1 MKSDYALFILRTF
14 LKTKFNKGCCYVKL
28 ARGVVMLSLL
38 GVLVV
43 IIGFAL
49 KLEPIAIIVVSAIV
63 TAVCG
68 GINVVDL
75 LTSVGTTF
83 VANRNQLITI
93 ILMILTG
100 TLEKNGLKE
109 AGAALIRKAKGLT
122 TGMLIAIWGVLDEI
136 FIIFKIPIGGIP
148 SYVRPILMPMT
159 LGIIESKG
167 YEVAPEHEETIKALY
182 GKDYNVSNFFGQ
194 CLFAANSS
202 VLLIQSTLASIGYE
216 VDVMQIVAV
225 QIPVA
230 LFAMLV
236 NATQTLIVDGRMV
249 KKYYPDMKKKAA

>member
-1 MKSDYALFILRTF
+1 
-14 LKTKFNKGCCYVKL
+14 
-28 ARGVVMLSLL
+28 MLSLL
-38 GVLVV
+38 GVVVV

-122 TGMLIAIWGVLDEI
+122 TGMLIAIWGILDEI

-225 QIPVA
+225 KIPVA

-249 KKYYPDMKKKAA
+249 KKHYPDMKKKAA

>member
-1 MKSDYALFILRTF
+1 MTKSSFS
-14 LKTKFNKGCCYVKL
+14 KFFR
-28 ARGVVMLSLL
+28 RGVFMYWCLL

-43 IIGFAL
+43 IIGFAI

-63 TAVCG
+63 TAIFG
-68 GINVVDL
+68 GINVIDL
-75 LTSVGTTF
+75 LETVGTTF

-93 ILMILTG
+93 LLMILTG
-100 TLEKNGLKE
+100 TLERNGLKE
-109 AGAALIRKAKGLT
+109 AGADLIRRAKGLT

-148 SYVRPILMPMT
+148 SFVRPIMMPMT

-167 YEVAPEHEETIKALY
+167 YDIAPEHEETIKALY

-202 VLLIQSTLASIGYE
+202 VLLIQSTLASIGYD
-216 VDVMQIVAV
+216 VDVMQIVMV
-225 QIPVA
+225 QVPVA
-230 LFAMLV
+230 IFAMIV
-236 NATQTLIVDGRMV
+236 NATQTLIVDKRMI
-249 KKYYPDMKKKAA
+249 KKYYPDIYKSDKKPAAN

>member
-1 MKSDYALFILRTF
+1 
-14 LKTKFNKGCCYVKL
+14 
-28 ARGVVMLSLL
+28 MLSLL
-38 GVLVV
+38 GVVVV

-236 NATQTLIVDGRMV
+236 NATQTLIVVGRMV

>member
-1 MKSDYALFILRTF
+1 MTKSSFS
-14 LKTKFNKGCCYVKL
+14 KFFR
-28 ARGVVMLSLL
+28 RGVFMYWCLL

-43 IIGFAL
+43 IIGFAI

-63 TAVCG
+63 TAIFG
-68 GINVVDL
+68 GINVIDL
-75 LTSVGTTF
+75 LETVGTTF

-100 TLEKNGLKE
+100 TLERNGLKE
-109 AGAALIRKAKGLT
+109 AGADLIRRAKGLT

-148 SYVRPILMPMT
+148 SFVRPIMMPMT

-167 YEVAPEHEETIKALY
+167 YDIAPEHEETIKALY

-202 VLLIQSTLASIGYE
+202 VLLIQSTLASIGYD
-216 VDVMQIVAV
+216 VDVMQIVMV
-225 QIPVA
+225 QVPVA
-230 LFAMLV
+230 IFAMIV
-236 NATQTLIVDGRMV
+236 NATQTLIVDKRMI
-249 KKYYPDMKKKAA
+249 KKYYPDIYKSDKKPVAN

>member
-1 MKSDYALFILRTF
+1 
-14 LKTKFNKGCCYVKL
+14 
-28 ARGVVMLSLL
+28 MLSLL
-38 GVLVV
+38 GVVVV
-43 IIGFAL
+43 IVGFAL

>member
-1 MKSDYALFILRTF
+1 
-14 LKTKFNKGCCYVKL
+14 
-28 ARGVVMLSLL
+28 MLSLL

-43 IIGFAL
+43 IIGFAM
-49 KLEPIAIIVVSAIV
+49 KLQPITIIFVSTIV

-68 GINVVDL
+68 QIPPVEL
-75 LTSVGTTF
+75 LELIGQTF

-100 TLEKNGLKE
+100 TLERNGLKE
-109 AGAALIRKAKGLT
+109 AGAELIKKAKGLT
-122 TGMLIAIWGVLDEI
+122 TGMLIAVWGVLDQI

-167 YEVAPEHEETIKALY
+167 LEVAPEHEETIKALY
-182 GKDYNVSNFFGQ
+182 GKDHNMSNFFGQ
-194 CLFAANSS
+194 CLFSANAS
-202 VLLIQSTLASIGYE
+202 VLLIQSTIAAVGLE

-230 LFAMLV
+230 LFAMFI
-236 NATQTLIVDGRMV
+236 NAAQTLIVDSRQC
-249 KKYYPDMKKKAA
+249 KKHYGNALKPAKAAK

>member
-1 MKSDYALFILRTF
+1 MTKSPFS
-14 LKTKFNKGCCYVKL
+14 KFFR
-28 ARGVVMLSLL
+28 RGVFMYWCLL

-43 IIGFAL
+43 IIGFAI

-63 TAVCG
+63 TAIFG
-68 GINVVDL
+68 GINVIDL
-75 LTSVGTTF
+75 LETVGTTF

-100 TLEKNGLKE
+100 TLERNGLKE
-109 AGAALIRKAKGLT
+109 AGADLIRRAKGLT

-148 SYVRPILMPMT
+148 SFVRPIMMPMT

-167 YEVAPEHEETIKALY
+167 YDIAPEHEETIKALY

-202 VLLIQSTLASIGYE
+202 VLLIQSTLASIGYD
-216 VDVMQIVAV
+216 VDVMQIVMV
-225 QIPVA
+225 QVPVA
-230 LFAMLV
+230 IFAMIV
-236 NATQTLIVDGRMV
+236 NATQTLIVDKRMI
-249 KKYYPDMKKKAA
+249 KKYYPDIYKSDKKPAAN

>member
-1 MKSDYALFILRTF
+1 
-14 LKTKFNKGCCYVKL
+14 
-28 ARGVVMLSLL
+28 MLSLL
-38 GVLVV
+38 GVVVV

-230 LFAMLV
+230 LFAMFV

>member
-1 MKSDYALFILRTF
+1 
-14 LKTKFNKGCCYVKL
+14 
-28 ARGVVMLSLL
+28 MLSLL
-38 GVLVV
+38 GVVVV

-202 VLLIQSTLASIGYE
+202 VLLIQSPLASIGYE

>member
-1 MKSDYALFILRTF
+1 
-14 LKTKFNKGCCYVKL
+14 
-28 ARGVVMLSLL
+28 MLSLL
-38 GVLVV
+38 GVVVV

-236 NATQTLIVDGRMV
+236 NATQTLMV
-249 KKYYPDMKKKAA
+249 KKHYPDMKKKAA

>member
-1 MKSDYALFILRTF
+1 MTKSSFS
-14 LKTKFNKGCCYVKL
+14 KFFR
-28 ARGVVMLSLL
+28 RGVFMYWCLL

-43 IIGFAL
+43 IIGFAI

-63 TAVCG
+63 TAILG
-68 GINVVDL
+68 GINVIDL
-75 LTSVGTTF
+75 LETVGTTF

-100 TLEKNGLKE
+100 TLERNGLKE
-109 AGAALIRKAKGLT
+109 AGADLIRRAKGLT

-148 SYVRPILMPMT
+148 SFVRPIMMPMT

-167 YEVAPEHEETIKALY
+167 YDIAPEHEETIKALY

-202 VLLIQSTLASIGYE
+202 VLLIQSTLASIGYD
-216 VDVMQIVAV
+216 VDVMQIVMV
-225 QIPVA
+225 QVPVA
-230 LFAMLV
+230 IFAMIV
-236 NATQTLIVDGRMV
+236 NATQTLIVDKRMI
-249 KKYYPDMKKKAA
+249 KKYYPDIYKSDKKPAAN

>member
-1 MKSDYALFILRTF
+1 
-14 LKTKFNKGCCYVKL
+14 
-28 ARGVVMLSLL
+28 MLSLL
-38 GVLVV
+38 GVVVV

-49 KLEPIAIIVVSAIV
+49 KLEPIALIVVSAIV

-249 KKYYPDMKKKAA
+249 KKHYPDMKKKAA

>member
-1 MKSDYALFILRTF
+1 
-14 LKTKFNKGCCYVKL
+14 
-28 ARGVVMLSLL
+28 MLSLL
-38 GVLVV
+38 GVVVV

-216 VDVMQIVAV
+216 IDVMQIVAV

-236 NATQTLIVDGRMV
+236 NATQTLIIDGRMV

>member
-1 MKSDYALFILRTF
+1 
-14 LKTKFNKGCCYVKL
+14 
-28 ARGVVMLSLL
+28 MLSLL
-38 GVLVV
+38 GVVVV

-100 TLEKNGLKE
+100 TLERNGLKE

-122 TGMLIAIWGVLDEI
+122 TGMLIAIWGILDEI

-249 KKYYPDMKKKAA
+249 KKHYPDMKKKAA

>member
-1 MKSDYALFILRTF
+1 
-14 LKTKFNKGCCYVKL
+14 
-28 ARGVVMLSLL
+28 MLSLL
-38 GVLVV
+38 GVVVV
-43 IIGFAL
+43 IIGFAP

-122 TGMLIAIWGVLDEI
+122 TGMLIAIWGILDEI

-249 KKYYPDMKKKAA
+249 KKHYPDMKKKAA

>member
-1 MKSDYALFILRTF
+1 
-14 LKTKFNKGCCYVKL
+14 
-28 ARGVVMLSLL
+28 MLSLL
-38 GVLVV
+38 GVVVV

-216 VDVMQIVAV
+216 VDVMQIVVV

-230 LFAMLV
+230 LFAMFINAGQSYLV
-236 NATQTLIVDGRMV
+236 DKRMS
-249 KKYYPDMKKKAA
+249 KKYYSARSAK